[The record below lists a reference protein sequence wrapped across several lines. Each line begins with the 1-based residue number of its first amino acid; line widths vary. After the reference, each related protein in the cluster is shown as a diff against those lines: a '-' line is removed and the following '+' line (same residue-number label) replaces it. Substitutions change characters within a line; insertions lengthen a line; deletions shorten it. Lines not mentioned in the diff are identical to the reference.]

1 MSIDYTIF
9 YKDAFDPS
17 PDWAKG
23 LQWDVFLSAFNPTER
38 VQRVYQSANAAVKH
52 WIVHN
57 EYGLASTELPT
68 NGAVYAPPNLLRE
81 DDFMQGWLSSQSE
94 DLSRVSLCVDISG
107 FMRPHL
113 IFFLCLLHSRGVRTL
128 DALYSEPSQYARREL
143 TEFAHGDVNVADVRP
158 VAGFEGQHQPSISG
172 NDDLLVIGAGYEH
185 QLMSCAANA
194 KNNARKL
201 QMLGFPPLQAD
212 FYQENVLNANRAAES
227 VGALNQHHPLF
238 APSRDPFVT
247 AAVLQSTLD
256 EQRRKGVR
264 NVYLCPL
271 ASRPQA
277 LGFALYYLYE
287 ARGQPVSIIY
297 PFASQYSRET
307 ATGLAK
313 IWKYRIELPP

>member
-1 MSIDYTIF
+1 MSIDYTVF
-9 YKDAFDPS
+9 YKDSFEPS
-17 PDWAKG
+17 SNWAQS
-23 LQWDVFLSAFNPTER
+23 LRWDVFLSAFNPTER
-38 VQRVYQSANAAVKH
+38 VQRVYNSVNAGVKH
-52 WIVHN
+52 WIVHS
-57 EYGLASTELPT
+57 EYGLAPADLPAS
-68 NGAVYAPPNLLRE
+68 GIVYAPSNLPRE
-81 DDFMQGWLSSQSE
+81 DDFMQGWLASQGM
-94 DLSRVSLCVDISG
+94 DLSKASLCVDISG

-113 IFFLCLLHSRGVRTL
+113 IFLLCLLHSKGVRVL
-128 DALYSEPSQYARREL
+128 DALYSEPAQYARREF
-143 TEFAHGDVNVADVRP
+143 TEFAHGEVNVTDVRP
-158 VAGFEGQHQPSISG
+158 VTGFEGQHQPSISG

-185 QLMSCAANA
+185 QLMSCVANA

-227 VGALNQHHPLF
+227 VSAMNQHHPLF

-256 EQRRKGVR
+256 DQRRKGAR

-287 ARGQPVSIIY
+287 ARGLPVSIIY
-297 PFASQYSRET
+297 PFASRYSRET

-313 IWKYRIELPP
+313 IWKYRIELP